1 MQGTPVLRRFRMPL
15 FALMVILAFLLGS
28 AADPDMDRATFSGPP
43 GTRSASALPAAK
55 PSYGSA
61 EEKSKRAAERGQ
73 PRRTVRTAAGVPHHT
88 GRPLP
93 PLSNGPTVPHTLPA
107 SGRPLAGSSTKAA
120 SRPVEIPLLHC
131 VFRC

>member
-1 MQGTPVLRRFRMPL
+1 MQGTPVPRRFRAPL
-15 FALMVILAFLLGS
+15 LAVMVILTFLLGS

-43 GTRSASALPAAK
+43 GTKSASALPAAK
-55 PSYGSA
+55 PSYDST
-61 EEKSKRAAERGQ
+61 EEKTKRAAERGQ
-73 PRRTVRTAAGVPHHT
+73 PRRTVRTAVGVPHHT

-93 PLSNGPTVPHTLPA
+93 PLYSAAAPDTVPA
-107 SGRPLAGSSTKAA
+107 SGAPKAGSTTKAA

>member
-1 MQGTPVLRRFRMPL
+1 MQGTPVPRRFRTPL
-15 FALMVILAFLLGS
+15 LAVMVILTFLMGS

-43 GTRSASALPAAK
+43 GAKSASALPAGK
-55 PSYGSA
+55 PSYDST
-61 EEKSKRAAERGQ
+61 EEKTKRAAERGQ

-93 PLSNGPTVPHTLPA
+93 PLSGVAVPHTLPA
-107 SGRPLAGSSTKAA
+107 SGTPKAGSTTKAA
-120 SRPVEIPLLHC
+120 SRPVELPLLHC

>member
-1 MQGTPVLRRFRMPL
+1 MQGTTVLRRFRTPL
-15 FALMVILAFLLGS
+15 LALMVILTFLLGS
-28 AADPDMDRATFSGPP
+28 TADPDMDRATFSGAPASN
-43 GTRSASALPAAK
+43 SASALPAVK
-55 PSYGSA
+55 PSYDTT

-93 PLSNGPTVPHTLPA
+93 PLSGITAPHALPA
-107 SGRPLAGSSTKAA
+107 SGHPTAGSTTKAA
-120 SRPVEIPLLHC
+120 SRPAEIPLLHC